1 MRKQLFL
8 SISAL
13 AVAVL
18 SGYNMY
24 FSKPNTK
31 GLSDLALANVEALAV
46 KEDLT
51 GGYDVLEQISDH
63 YYNGELYRQSKIT
76 ECYSGGKH
84 ECTRSSYNR
93 YKNEDGSWGKWI
105 PV

>member
-1 MRKQLFL
+1 MKNIFKSLA
-8 SISAL
+8 IV
-13 AVAVL
+13 AVAIFA
-18 SGYNMY
+18 GYNVYQSNNETEGM
-24 FSKPNTK
+24 
-31 GLSDLALANVEALAV
+31 SDTMLANVEALAV

-51 GGYDVLEQISDH
+51 SGYDVLEQISDH